1 MANTTEPIDITPEDS
16 VVPVYLVPLTP
27 EEEAEREAMAAQ
39 AEADRI
45 AAEEAEAA
53 KAAAKESAVAK
64 LVKLGLT
71 EEEAK
76 AFAGV

>member
-1 MANTTEPIDITPEDS
+1 MANEPIDITPEDS
-16 VVPVYLVPLTP
+16 VVPVYLVPLTE

-45 AAEEAEAA
+45 AAEEAEVA
-53 KAAAKESAVAK
+53 KQAAKEAAVAK

-71 EEEAK
+71 KEEAE
-76 AFAGV
+76 AFAGL